1 MEKLLFV
8 SPTLAQTLGLEEA
21 LLVQLLQE
29 IQTVQCR
36 HQVDFS
42 QTHRSTFL
50 PFWSETQFRSVLKRL
65 QAQGVIKVS
74 GESPWTIALELPDE
88 NGPAPS
94 PQADIRPSAPPPPSP
109 EPTPVYAMNET
120 RQLNQSD
127 DELAYLRQ
135 GKPERPRVNVRKTAM
150 HAEWEPSEDFP
161 RLLTFHDIPLQFA
174 LSELGKFRQYYLAS
188 DRKEISWDVRYL
200 NWVQR
205 AWHDSM
211 NTKGRHDRQ
220 QTTDGEP
227 ANSARGARSKV
238 RDALRNIEDTDW

>member
-1 MEKLLFV
+1 MEKLLQV

-21 LLVQLLQE
+21 LVVQLLQE
-29 IQTVQCR
+29 IEAIQCR
-36 HQVDFS
+36 QPIQFS
-42 QTHRSTFL
+42 QSHRSRFL
-50 PFWSETQFRSVLKRL
+50 PFWSDTQFRSVLKRL
-65 QAQGVIKVS
+65 QAQGVIRVS
-74 GESPWTIALELPDE
+74 GESPWLIALELPTD
-88 NGPAPS
+88 APVS
-94 PQADIRPSAPPPPSP
+94 TPRAADIRPTPPPPPQP

-135 GKPERPRVNVRKTAM
+135 GKAQRTPVTARKTAM
-150 HAEWEPSEDFP
+150 HSDWEPSEDFP
-161 RLLTFHDIPLQFA
+161 RLLEFHDIPLQFA
-174 LSELGKFRQYYLAS
+174 LSELGKFRQYYLAT

-220 QTTDGEP
+220 QATDGEP
-227 ANSARGARSKV
+227 ADSARGARSRV